1 MINWNTDI
9 EAAKSEGWILICV
22 DNEKRWVG
30 LSCWLEDQQRW
41 NMIATDQVPHGWSE
55 VNHPLTDTLFVE
67 PMGLNTA
74 LKHKVKAVPLG
85 PPAVKPQLPV
95 AALPAGMNVTL
106 PPGVG

>member
-1 MINWNTDI
+1 MITWNTDI
-9 EAAKSEGWILICV
+9 EAAKSKGWVLICV

-55 VNHPLTDTLFVE
+55 VNHPLTDT
-67 PMGLNTA
+67 PY
-74 LKHKVKAVPLG
+74 
-85 PPAVKPQLPV
+85 VKPIGINTSEPPSQKPRKTAPESFTKVATLPV
-95 AALPAGMNVTL
+95 GMNVSL